1 MASVSAAVTV
11 FGRQAGDVC
20 LCDTDKIYLAAD
32 STMQHVLQGTVA
44 QAGVTESQKQP
55 VSIFNSHKLYLQDH
69 CQDIF
74 DNTQL
79 KNQSIMHH
87 MFIFR

>member
-32 STMQHVLQGTVA
+32 TAVQHDVTRCCSTNRCHAKPQTFCVNFKIGQITFKIIAKIYFLT
-44 QAGVTESQKQP
+44 T
-55 VSIFNSHKLYLQDH
+55 L
-69 CQDIF
+69 
-74 DNTQL
+74 TL
-79 KNQSIMHH
+79 KNYLVTVHD
-87 MFIFR
+87 